1 MSPYGI
7 PAVTAPPTVFTACR
21 RLRVAADGRVSVVC
35 HEHTR
40 TGSAAAGHRSPNRA
54 PAAPK
59 AGTSATWPGF
69 GPAGWLAVLGGIL
82 AGLLA
87 FAGGE
92 ATFDLIPIETMPRDV
107 MGTKIWM
114 PTMESRSA
122 GLTKNGALTFGLLG
136 LCLGLPGDGRR
147 PGPAI
152 DVRRSRRHAAGNGPG
167 SGPGAQRLLA
177 LLALVHH
184 GTVALLRSRPDPS
197 LGMHGLIWGS
207 VGAGA
212 GLAFAVGLGK
222 PRRGLPG
229 PIAGLLGALLGTL
242 AFEVIGAVAFPLAE
256 CDEPISRTWVTRLMA
271 RLLVSVGAA
280 VTVGLSLAESETA
293 AVRPSRRGRHPI
305 ARPALTSSQPGADL
319 DQRPE
324 SDLLKWGLAR
334 VASESEGGHGGPKGL
349 RSKAWCAI

>member
-1 MSPYGI
+1 MNTQGRDPPPQDIG
-7 PAVTAPPTVFTACR
+7 APIAP
-21 RLRVAADGRVSVVC
+21 
-35 HEHTR
+35 
-40 TGSAAAGHRSPNRA
+40 

-136 LCLGLPGDGRR
+136 LCLGACLGMAG
-147 PGPAI
+147 GLA
-152 DVRRSRRHAAGNGPG
+152 RRSMSGAVAGTLLGTALG
-167 SGPGAQRLLA
+167 VALGASVSWLCLPWFTMARLLYSDHD
-177 LLALVHH
+177 LIL
-184 GTVALLRSRPDPS
+184 S

-293 AVRPSRRGRHPI
+293 ARAPQGEAATPS
-305 ARPALTSSQPGADL
+305 PAQP
-319 DQRPE
+319 
-324 SDLLKWGLAR
+324 
-334 VASESEGGHGGPKGL
+334 
-349 RSKAWCAI
+349 